1 MAWKNPWYD
10 SRKAHHTPQGFSN
23 PEPDLRQPGDLKRWR
38 RERKAGGLPLP
49 PRQGYAAFVREWW
62 QPADLSGS
70 DDRIWWL
77 GHAAVLL
84 RLSQRYIL
92 IDPVLSSRASPLP
105 FAGPQRK
112 TPAPLSIADLPRLDV
127 VLISHNHYDHLDRS
141 TVKAIVRRFPQA
153 TFVVPLGLAKWCRAR
168 GVREMH
174 QLDWWQSITL
184 GELHIDAVPARHWSM
199 RTPFDRNRSLWCGWV
214 VRSAACRFWFSGD
227 SGYSDSLAEIIARLG
242 PFTLAALP
250 IGAYAPRWFMAGQ
263 HMDPDQAVALWQK
276 AGRPLTLPIHWGV
289 FELADESLDAP
300 PQELAQALYRA
311 HERNGDFAPWR
322 IGESRRLNNAA
333 QETS

>member
-168 GVREMH
+168 GVREVH
-174 QLDWWQSITL
+174 QLDWWQQTAVNGL
-184 GELHIDAVPARHWSM
+184 CFDAVPARHWSM
-199 RTPFDRNRSLWCGWV
+199 RTLRDRNRSLWCGWV
-214 VRSAACRFWFSGD
+214 VRSASVRFWFSGD
-227 SGYSDSLAEIIARLG
+227 SGYSDSLLDIPGRLG
-242 PFTLAALP
+242 PFNLAALP
-250 IGAYAPRWFMAGQ
+250 IGAYAPEWFMASQ
-263 HMDPDQAVALWQK
+263 HMNPDQAVALWQA

-289 FELADESLDAP
+289 YELADESLDAP
-300 PQELAQALYRA
+300 PKELADALLRA
-311 HERNGDFAPWR
+311 NERNDGFTPWR
-322 IGESRRLNNAA
+322 IGESRRLNNDA
-333 QETS
+333 QELS